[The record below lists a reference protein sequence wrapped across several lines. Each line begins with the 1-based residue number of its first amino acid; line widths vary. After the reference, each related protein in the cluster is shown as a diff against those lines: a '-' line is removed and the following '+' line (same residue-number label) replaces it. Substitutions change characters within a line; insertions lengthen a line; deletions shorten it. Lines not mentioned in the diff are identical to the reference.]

1 MEVTMYWDA
10 AQSDDRNSCQP
21 CSTTCPAVFDR
32 VIVSHVIRGGS
43 TIMWELLQTFIDP
56 GPLVFQLQVA
66 SISGADTDAWEN
78 VGLPVENQYCAIDP
92 EQRVWGKTQYTHY
105 RVKLTTPLGTYYSA
119 PVFGLG
125 VLDRRGWRHAR
136 EIIRQNRLA
145 FRVGPGGQEGYLLK
159 RRWTGQR
166 CPVCTDLQT
175 NEPRDAYCPT
185 CYGTGFRCGYYY
197 PMSCI
202 WAELSPARRHIELD
216 AGQARGTINDVIVQ
230 ARMIAID
237 LMSEDDIWVSDKTD
251 DRYYIH
257 SVQNIAEIR
266 GVPLLAQVEMR
277 PIAYTSPVYTI
288 EIPRDF
294 QSIHCV

>member
-1 MEVTMYWDA
+1 
-10 AQSDDRNSCQP
+10 
-21 CSTTCPAVFDR
+21 
-32 VIVSHVIRGGS
+32 
-43 TIMWELLQTFIDP
+43 
-56 GPLVFQLQVA
+56 
-66 SISGADTDAWEN
+66 
-78 VGLPVENQYCAIDP
+78 
-92 EQRVWGKTQYTHY
+92 
-105 RVKLTTPLGTYYSA
+105 
-119 PVFGLG
+119 
-125 VLDRRGWRHAR
+125 
-136 EIIRQNRLA
+136 
-145 FRVGPGGQEGYLLK
+145 
-159 RRWTGQR
+159 
-166 CPVCTDLQT
+166 
-175 NEPRDAYCPT
+175 
-185 CYGTGFRCGYYY
+185 
-197 PMSCI
+197 MSCI